1 METEVNNRGN
11 VNFIKD
17 FSRRIEKLKKTNM
30 IECSIAYCENHADLI
45 IVEGKKLEF
54 PSNILHFYN
63 HILFLNITQ
72 PRQLEILSIKNMS
85 TIENRYL
92 HFSII
97 NFTEKICF
105 DMLRKN
111 DADEWDIINLSN
123 KFIITKTIGS
133 FLTNKVWAWID
144 RGREIWKEENYI
156 NLEQV

>member
-1 METEVNNRGN
+1 MEAEKININN
-11 VNFIKD
+11 VDFIKD

-30 IECSIAYCENHADLI
+30 IESSMAYSENHDDLI
-45 IVEGKKLEF
+45 IVEGKIIEF
-54 PSNILHFYN
+54 PVKISYFYN

-72 PRQLEILSIKNMS
+72 PRQLEFLSIKNMS
-85 TIENRYL
+85 IIENRYL

-123 KFIITKTIGS
+123 NFIITKTIGS

-144 RGREIWKEENYI
+144 RGREIWKEENY
-156 NLEQV
+156 NVV